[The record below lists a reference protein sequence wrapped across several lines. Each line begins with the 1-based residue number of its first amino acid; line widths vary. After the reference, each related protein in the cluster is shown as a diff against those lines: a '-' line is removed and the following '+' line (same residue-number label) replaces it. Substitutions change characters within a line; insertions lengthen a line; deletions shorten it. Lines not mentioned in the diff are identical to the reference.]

1 MHKLI
6 MASHTVIK
14 NINAFVVDF
23 LIAHCS
29 SEVVEQWNSKQN
41 QKRYKKKLKTKKR
54 RGGKPKR
61 AKTAYLYFCIDPDN
75 RAEAKNRLDDEA
87 KNTDVVR
94 EVAKMWNKL
103 KTSDDDDDIARK
115 TRYHELASKDKERYD
130 DEKHS
135 CSSSAEADE
144 DAIKK
149 KPKRAKTAYL
159 YFCIDPDNRAEA
171 KSRMDDDA
179 KNTDVVREVAKMWN
193 KLKTSDDDDDI
204 ARKTRYHEL
213 ASKDKERYDDEKQSC
228 SPVVPKVNRSIVRV
242 KSSTGYRS
250 FIKNRKEFISNETP
264 DAKNVMAI
272 IKEEW
277 NTMSEEEKQSWEAS
291 VGVVAGAVPY

>member
-1 MHKLI
+1 MT
-6 MASHTVIK
+6 SHTVIK

-94 EVAKMWNKL
+94 EVAKMWK
-103 KTSDDDDDIARK
+103 
-115 TRYHELASKDKERYD
+115 
-130 DEKHS
+130 
-135 CSSSAEADE
+135 
-144 DAIKK
+144 
-149 KPKRAKTAYL
+149 
-159 YFCIDPDNRAEA
+159 
-171 KSRMDDDA
+171 
-179 KNTDVVREVAKMWN
+179 